1 VAVETAYNF
10 KIVVNAI
17 DLSDHCVALKV
28 NMPQAVNEVQAAGD
42 THKKYRPG
50 AGDPSIEATFR
61 NDHSTSSVEYTLRSL
76 VSITSTGVP
85 LLARVKNTTRTSANP
100 EYSAEMILSGDLM
113 VLGADWGAV
122 ESITAKFVPY
132 GTFSVLTSAT

>member
-10 KIVVNAI
+10 KITVNSV
-17 DLSDHCVALKV
+17 DLSDHCTALKV

-50 AGDPSIEATFR
+50 PGDPSIEATFR
-61 NDHSTSSVEYTLRSL
+61 SDQSTQSVNYTLRSL

-85 LLARVKNTTRTSANP
+85 IVARVKNTTRTSANP
-100 EYSAEMILSGDLM
+100 DYSAEMIVSGDVM
-113 VLGADWGAV
+113 VMDDNWGDV
-122 ESITAKFVPY
+122 PSITVKFVPF
-132 GTFSVLTSAT
+132 GTFSVLTSAS

>member
-1 VAVETAYNF
+1 MAVETAYNF

-17 DLSDHCVALKV
+17 DLSDHCTALKV
-28 NMPQAVNEVQAAGD
+28 NMPQNVNEAQAAGN
-42 THKKYRPG
+42 THKVYRPG
-50 AGDPSIEATFR
+50 PGDPSIEATFR
-61 NDHSTSSVEYTLRSL
+61 SDQSTSSVNYTLRSL

-85 LLARVKNTTRTSANP
+85 ILARVKNTTRTSANP

-113 VLGADWGAV
+113 VMDDNWGDV
-122 ESITAKFVPY
+122 PSITAKFVPF

>member
-1 VAVETAYNF
+1 MAIETAYNF
-10 KIVVNAI
+10 KIVVNSV

-28 NMPQAVNEVQAAGD
+28 NMPQNVNEAQAAGN
-42 THKKYRPG
+42 THKVYRPG

-61 NDHSTSSVEYTLRSL
+61 SDNSTSSVNYTLRSL

-85 LLARVKNTTRTSANP
+85 ILARVKNTTRTSANP

-113 VLGADWGAV
+113 VMDDTWGDV
-122 ESITAKFVPY
+122 PSISAKFVPFSA
-132 GTFSVLTSAT
+132 FSVLTSAT